1 MSALSSRVRTRSLMV
16 GLVTTVAALAL
27 LAAGPVRA
35 AGQAV
40 DGASAPEMARSTPT
54 SLVWLVRHAERADQD
69 PAAGAM
75 LEPQRDPELSD
86 AGRERAAELARMLAD
101 AGITRIWSTPFART
115 RQTAAPLAA
124 ALGLEVSEYDPRVA
138 ESMADLRVALD
149 EPGSRHLVVG
159 HSNTTPAL
167 VEALGADAH
176 GAIAEDEYDRLY
188 FVVRSGA
195 DAVSSALIRF
205 GAPSH

>member
-1 MSALSSRVRTRSLMV
+1 M
-16 GLVTTVAALAL
+16 ALATVL
-27 LAAGPVRA
+27 LSVGVPAGVSA
-35 AGQAV
+35 Q
-40 DGASAPEMARSTPT
+40 DGAGAAASGVASDAHERATT

-75 LEPQRDPELSD
+75 LEPQRDPELSP

-101 AGITRIWSTPFART
+101 AGVTTVWSTPFART
-115 RQTAAPLAA
+115 RQTAAPLAE
-124 ALGLEVSEYDPRVA
+124 ALGVEVSEYDPRAA
-138 ESMADLRVALD
+138 ESMERLRTALD

-167 VEALGADAH
+167 VEALGGDAR

-195 DAVSSALIRF
+195 HAVSSALIRF